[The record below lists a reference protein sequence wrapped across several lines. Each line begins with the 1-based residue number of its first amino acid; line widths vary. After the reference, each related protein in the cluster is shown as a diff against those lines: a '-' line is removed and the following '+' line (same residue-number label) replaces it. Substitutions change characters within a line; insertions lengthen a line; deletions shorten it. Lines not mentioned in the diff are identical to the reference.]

1 MVNKWF
7 SFYLM
12 KVRWQI
18 QRGWVVWGLTVFCYL
33 NNKYLLSDRIPCYLS
48 RMLKPCFHLP
58 LLVLTGL
65 SLTVQETVGL
75 SLVLLRA
82 CPTQEYSKKKCRI
95 THRIR
100 NINDLLTLACGLGFG
115 PLSIRLASP
124 SEVSNK
130 FVLRVTFK
138 NYNALIGKCVSVPDA
153 IGRRARIT
161 AANDCK

>member
-33 NNKYLLSDRIPCYLS
+33 NNKYLLSDRIACYLS
-48 RMLKPCFHLP
+48 RMLKPCFTSSFP
-58 LLVLTGL
+58 DWSL
-65 SLTVQETVGL
+65 SYRPRDCKAKSGSITRVPNPRIFQKE
-75 SLVLLRA
+75 
-82 CPTQEYSKKKCRI
+82 CRI

-100 NINDLLTLACGLGFG
+100 KINDLLTLACGLGFG